1 MLASKKMYNLYTIQ
15 GWRCYGL
22 CKPRRTDWSRAFVP
36 PGAKTFEDYRDRTNY
51 SEEDYEPL
59 LPSSNGIVQK
69 MFIQFI
75 AALLYYT
82 ILKPC
87 STFFQAALVVIKN
100 KALYYVFLTFSLVC
114 GVLCSNT
121 LAYQKMIHIHQ
132 NQTLYQQGVLK
143 VVIFN

>member
-1 MLASKKMYNLYTIQ
+1 MKNLFTIQ

-69 MFIQFI
+69 FFIQFI
-75 AALLYYT
+75 ALLYY
-82 ILKPC
+82 PC
-87 STFFQAALVVIKN
+87 QHIFSSSSCHKN
-100 KALYYVFLTFSLVC
+100 KALLCFSHFFNSVWSFIFKYSCL
-114 GVLCSNT
+114 LKDDR
-121 LAYQKMIHIHQ
+121 QIHQ
-132 NQTLYQQGVLK
+132 NQTLYQQGVESCCFLFK
-143 VVIFN
+143 NSCVI